1 MMCVYR
7 ACSCGVLQLPGW
19 YAIIATR
26 VEDRKESPILILGI
40 ETSCDETA
48 AAIVEDGL
56 YIRSNVIASQI
67 ELHRQYGGVFPE
79 MASREHIR
87 TIIPVI
93 QDSLAQ
99 AEVDW
104 EDLDGIAV
112 TRGPGLAG
120 SLLVGMNTAKGLALG
135 RGLPFLGINHLEG
148 HIYANWLTWDGDLP
162 DIYFPIVCLI
172 VSGGHTELVLV
183 RDHCD
188 YQRLGGTLD
197 DAAGEAFDK
206 VGRLLGLEYP
216 GGPAIESASL
226 EGDSMAYDVPRSWLR
241 GSWDFSFSGV
251 KTAVLRLVRT
261 LEAGTDFLP
270 VADLAASFQMA
281 VVDVL
286 AEKTVAAAREFN
298 AEQILLAGGVSANRS
313 LRKIVSERAE
323 VPVRY
328 PPPVLCTDNAAMI
341 GAAGTVRFRAGE
353 RAEMDLDV
361 LPGWSLVE

>member
-120 SLLVGMNTAKGLALG
+120 SDLASFCAIPARYFDG
-135 RGLPFLGINHLEG
+135 FHPF
-148 HIYANWLTWDGDLP
+148 
-162 DIYFPIVCLI
+162 
-172 VSGGHTELVLV
+172 SGGRE
-183 RDHCD
+183 RSCKS
-188 YQRLGGTLD
+188 GGSHL
-197 DAAGEAFDK
+197 
-206 VGRLLGLEYP
+206 P
-216 GGPAIESASL
+216 ES
-226 EGDSMAYDVPRSWLR
+226 
-241 GSWDFSFSGV
+241 
-251 KTAVLRLVRT
+251 
-261 LEAGTDFLP
+261 GT
-270 VADLAASFQMA
+270 
-281 VVDVL
+281 
-286 AEKTVAAAREFN
+286 
-298 AEQILLAGGVSANRS
+298 
-313 LRKIVSERAE
+313 
-323 VPVRY
+323 
-328 PPPVLCTDNAAMI
+328 
-341 GAAGTVRFRAGE
+341 
-353 RAEMDLDV
+353 
-361 LPGWSLVE
+361 SLVERRGGERRKRHRHCQRGAPDDV